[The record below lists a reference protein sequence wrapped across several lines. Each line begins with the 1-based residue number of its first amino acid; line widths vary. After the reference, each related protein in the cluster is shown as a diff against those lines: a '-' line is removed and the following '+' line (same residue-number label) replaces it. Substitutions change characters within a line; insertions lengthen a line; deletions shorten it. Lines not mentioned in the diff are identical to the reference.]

1 MTIKAVR
8 ILGVR
13 VDRVTMTDALKLIE
27 EFISDDKKHQICVP
41 NVWTTVLAQ
50 KDAAFRSIYRSS
62 SLSVPDGLPLVWASR
77 LYGKPIEE
85 RVTGTDLFLQC
96 AVIAAQ
102 KGYTFYF
109 LGATESTLNAMTAKL
124 KREYPTLNIAG
135 SFSPP
140 FSDEFN
146 QEETNKIIDMVNRT
160 KPDILWVGLTA
171 PKQEKWIHQN
181 LERLDVQI
189 AVGIGAAFD
198 FLSGRVRRAP
208 LWVQKIGLEW
218 FDRVLQEPKRLWK
231 RYLVGNSL
239 FVWFVI
245 REFFRIKVMKKK
257 PKT

>member
-1 MTIKAVR
+1 MTIENVG

-50 KDAAFRSIYRSS
+50 KDAAFRNIYRSS
-62 SLSVPDGLPLVWASR
+62 SLSVPDGLPLVWVSR
-77 LYGKPIEE
+77 LYGKPIRE

-96 AVIAAQ
+96 AGIAAQ
-102 KGYTFYF
+102 KGYTFFF
-109 LGATESTLNAMTAKL
+109 LGSTENTLGAMTAKL
-124 KREYPTLNIAG
+124 EQQYPALNIAG
-135 SFSPP
+135 SYSPP
-140 FSDEFN
+140 FSEEFHEGEN
-146 QEETNKIIDMVNRT
+146 DKIIEIVNRA
-160 KPDILWVGLTA
+160 KPDMLWVGLTA
-171 PKQEKWIHQN
+171 PKQEKWIHKN

-189 AVGIGAAFD
+189 AIGIGAAFD

-208 LWVQKIGLEW
+208 LWMQKIGLEW

-231 RYLVGNSL
+231 RYLYGNSL
-239 FVWFVI
+239 FVWLVI
-245 REFFRIKVMKKK
+245 REFFRIKVVKKN